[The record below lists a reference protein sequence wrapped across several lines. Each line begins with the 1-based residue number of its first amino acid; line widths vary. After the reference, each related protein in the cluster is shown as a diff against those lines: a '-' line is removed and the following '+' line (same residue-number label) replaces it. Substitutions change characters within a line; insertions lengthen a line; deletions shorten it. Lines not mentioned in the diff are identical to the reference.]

1 MTPLS
6 PIPEIALVL
15 LVCTIISLVF
25 LIKRVK
31 ARKRGESVS
40 LVGPIVATVIFAN
53 LLGAAIF
60 LVWLGYGIMTSM

>member
-15 LVCTIISLVF
+15 LVGTIISLVF

-31 ARKRGESVS
+31 ARKRGERVS

-53 LLGAAIF
+53 LLGVAIF
-60 LVWLGYGIMTSM
+60 LVWLSYGIMTSM

>member
-15 LVCTIISLVF
+15 LVFTIISLVF
-25 LIKRVK
+25 LIKRLK

-60 LVWLGYGIMTSM
+60 LAWLGYGIMTSM